1 MQTSQEIM
9 PSRFL
14 LLSPAGMA
22 VAFAVLAFLRGLFAW
37 PLLILLKAHMASQN
51 WVYRVRIPDGTKPG
65 GPGQEGGPAQGFPFP
80 DATPPGGPPAF
91 PPMPAGPHGYMMGPE
106 FHHTMGDM
114 ISPFTYVLIWL
125 ATIVIAAAAG
135 ALLAWIYNLVV
146 ARAGVRGPSA
156 SAAS

>member
-1 MQTSQEIM
+1 MQSSQEIM

-37 PLLILLKAHMASQN
+37 PLLLLLKAHMASQN
-51 WVYRVRIPDGTKPG
+51 WVYRVRIPDAGKPG
-65 GPGQEGGPAQGFPFP
+65 GPGQEQGPIQGFPLP
-80 DATPPGGPPAF
+80 GASPPSGPPGF
-91 PPMPAGPHGYMMGPE
+91 PPMPGGPHGYMMGPE

-125 ATIVIAAAAG
+125 ATIVVAAAAG

-146 ARAGVRGPSA
+146 ARSERTGAK
-156 SAAS
+156 AAA